1 MSDAGPEAD
10 DGIRL
15 SQRLVA
21 LHIGGML
28 VLVFAVLSSILWVSR
43 EHNRLA
49 VESSQDLVR
58 GGISA
63 FRLRLRTLVRDY
75 SIWDEAYQAIE
86 VDDRPWLYSNIGSAA
101 AEIGTLDMIE
111 FVDPLSRESFGWH
124 AGSPPEGE
132 PGLLPPD
139 LLETILALL
148 GRDPS
153 EEGVAKT
160 ILAKLDGEIWAFS
173 VARVTPVNG
182 PPEGV
187 AVDEL
192 PLQIHGMRLND
203 ARLRQIGAPLMLSGF
218 RLAERPLADSAS
230 IPLLDHQGQV
240 ISYVVWTPPTPGAR
254 ILKQVAVP
262 LVIAL
267 LTVAT
272 ISGIS
277 ARHVS
282 RSARRLE
289 RALRDAQ
296 AADHSKTEF
305 LSNVSHELRTP
316 MNGILGVAQLLETTP
331 LDAEQQEL
339 LAMLFTSANA
349 QMALISDLLDFSRIE
364 SGNRQLVLAPFRPA
378 AQLRDVVDMIR
389 VAADGKGIR
398 LDGDWTEIDGVEVIG
413 DGKAFRQVVTNL
425 VSNAVKFTS
434 VGHVE
439 VTAGLR
445 ADGPL
450 TSIVVRVSDTG
461 RGIPP
466 EALGRIFDRFYQADS
481 SMTRS
486 AEGTGLGL
494 AISQSLAF
502 MMDGRIEVESE
513 LGRGSTFVFAAPF
526 EVVAEPGGARH
537 AA

>member
-1 MSDAGPEAD
+1 VSDAEPEAD
-10 DGIRL
+10 NGIRL
-15 SQRLVA
+15 SHRLVA

-28 VLVFAVLSSILWVSR
+28 VLIFAVLSSVLWVSR

-49 VESSQDLVR
+49 VESSQELVQ
-58 GGISA
+58 GGVSA

-86 VDDRPWLYSNIGSAA
+86 TGDREWLYSNIGSAA
-101 AEIGTLDMIE
+101 AEIGTLDLIE
-111 FVDPLSRESFGWH
+111 FVDPFSRQSFGWR
-124 AGSPPEGE
+124 AGTPPEGE
-132 PGLLPPD
+132 AALLPPD
-139 LLETILALL
+139 LLDTILGLL
-148 GRDPS
+148 QHDGG
-153 EEGVAKT
+153 EEGIGKT
-160 ILAKLDGEIWAFS
+160 ILAQLDGEPWAFS

-182 PPEGV
+182 PPPGV

-192 PLQIHGMRLND
+192 PLQIHGLRLSGT
-203 ARLRQIGAPLMLSGF
+203 RLRQIGGPLMLPSL
-218 RLAERPLADSAS
+218 RLADGPTAGSAS
-230 IPLLDHQGQV
+230 IPLLDHEGQV
-240 ISYVVWTPPTPGAR
+240 IAYVAWTPPKPGAR
-254 ILKQVAVP
+254 ILKQVALP
-262 LVIAL
+262 LLIAL

-272 ISGIS
+272 ISGVS

-364 SGNRQLVLAPFRPA
+364 SGNRQLVLAPFQPA
-378 AQLRDVVDMIR
+378 AQLREVVDMIR

-398 LDGDWTEIDGVEVIG
+398 LVGDWTEIAGIEVIG
-413 DGKAFRQVVTNL
+413 DGKAFRQIVTNL

-434 VGHVE
+434 VGRVE
-439 VTAGLR
+439 VSAGLR
-445 ADGPL
+445 TDGPL

-466 EALGRIFDRFYQADS
+466 EAIGRIFDRFYQADG